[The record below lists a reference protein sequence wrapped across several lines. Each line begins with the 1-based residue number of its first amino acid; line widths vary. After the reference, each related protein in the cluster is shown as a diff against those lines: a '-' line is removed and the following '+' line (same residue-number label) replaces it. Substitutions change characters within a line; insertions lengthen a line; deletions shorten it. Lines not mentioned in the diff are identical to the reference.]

1 MHTPPSGPE
10 NPAGHWTEH
19 SADELPGIEV
29 FPNGHDKHTLSPASG
44 LCLPDSQIAQ
54 VPPLAPEKPAGHWT
68 EHSADELPGIEVFP
82 NGHDKHTLSPAS
94 GLCLPDSQIAQV
106 PPLAPEKPGLQVQV
120 VETELPNTESEFVGH
135 LKHVD
140 D

>member
-1 MHTPPSGPE
+1 MHRPPSGPE
-10 NPAGHWTEH
+10 NPAGHWTE
-19 SADELPGIEV
+19 
-29 FPNGHDKHTLSPASG
+29 
-44 LCLPDSQIAQ
+44 Q
-54 VPPLAPEKPAGHWT
+54 
-68 EHSADELPGIEVFP
+68 SADELPGIEVFP